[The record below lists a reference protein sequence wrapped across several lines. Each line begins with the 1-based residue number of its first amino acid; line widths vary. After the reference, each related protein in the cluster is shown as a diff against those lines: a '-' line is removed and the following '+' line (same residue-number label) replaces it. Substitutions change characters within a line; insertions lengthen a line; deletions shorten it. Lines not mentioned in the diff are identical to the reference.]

1 MSILANIDN
10 ENIKFNMSIYVAGTV
25 FGGLVGRI
33 FSGFIA
39 TTFSYEYV
47 FYSLSVA
54 ILISILLIRKLD
66 FNGDANIIK
75 PRISDVINILKD
87 KRFLIIYFIMFF
99 VFFVFSGV
107 LNVLPFRAKEISN
120 NVSEF
125 QIALLYLGYGMGI
138 LVLSPTHMAVE
149 NVFERLDL
157 DALGLN
163 DGEIILNIN
172 TENESLKAYHSDVIT
187 GISRTQIADEQE
199 IMKSA
204 KEDLNKK
211 RRDAETLVFDF
222 KNRIEQEEI
231 LEKNISNDIAH
242 IEDKI
247 KKEKLTLKELEKR
260 LALIESNSILNSIA
274 SLFTSGTQKAEEI
287 KNSIS
292 FSKKQ
297 IEIYSNSLFKSIC

>member
-1 MSILANIDN
+1 MLDAYLLKNNAAILTAVKQKLNRD
-10 ENIKFNMSIYVAGTV
+10 ELAVKPAF
-25 FGGLVGRI
+25 LVGPPGTGKSTVI
-33 FSGFIA
+33 
-39 TTFSYEYV
+39 V
-47 FYSLSVA
+47 NA
-54 ILISILLIRKLD
+54 IKESIRTQ
-66 FNGDANIIK
+66 
-75 PRISDVINILKD
+75 R
-87 KRFLIIYFIMFF
+87 
-99 VFFVFSGV
+99 
-107 LNVLPFRAKEISN
+107 
-120 NVSEF
+120 
-125 QIALLYLGYGMGI
+125 I

-204 KEDLNKK
+204 KDELNKK
-211 RRDAETLVFDF
+211 RRDLETLVFDF
-222 KNRIEQEEI
+222 KNKIEQEEI

-274 SLFTSGTQKAEEI
+274 SLFASGTQKAEEI

-297 IEIYSNSLFKSIC
+297 IEIYSNSLFAKKDELNSISKIDKVPLIAKERELKEINDGLKKINDRLKRT